1 MKGRFSLTGFNKFM
15 AIYLAV
21 LAFLLIVVGILDRFG
36 LRLVYTGFSIGGVVL
51 FLWSLMVWGAVALRR
66 KLQRP
71 AVRMAVTVVL
81 VIVVLFAG
89 TFMMQNVM
97 MYTQFMLPHRFATI
111 ESPDGGSV
119 ALMYQWDFF
128 AEDEAAAAEIEAR
141 MEARREMLLA
151 EQEAA
156 AEPTPSPEAAE
167 MTSVPEAAAEAA
179 EMTSAPEA
187 TAEAA
192 ESTSAPE
199 ATAEAAEST
208 PEVGATAEATEAT
221 ASPESTAEP
230 ASSPASTADAAAG
243 TPSPEA
249 SGEGTEELSSENMIG
264 VYGYVYT
271 AYPSVMGIFYRPDAD
286 TEGEIYRG
294 YLSESRILYEWTDEG
309 DTIRIYLEDAEP
321 GDSGEII
328 VHK

>member
-141 MEARREMLLA
+141 MEARREMFLA

-167 MTSVPEAAAEAA
+167 MTSAPEAAAEAA

-187 TAEAA
+187 AAEAA

-230 ASSPASTADAAAG
+230 ASSPASTAGADEETA
-243 TPSPEA
+243 SPEA
-249 SGEGTEELSSENMIG
+249 TEEEELSSENMIG
-264 VYGYVYT
+264 MYGYVYT

>member
-156 AEPTPSPEAAE
+156 AEPTPSPEA
-167 MTSVPEAAAEAA
+167 
-179 EMTSAPEA
+179 
-187 TAEAA
+187 
-192 ESTSAPE
+192 
-199 ATAEAAEST
+199 TAEAAEST

-230 ASSPASTADAAAG
+230 ASSPASTAGADEETA
-243 TPSPEA
+243 SPEA
-249 SGEGTEELSSENMIG
+249 TEEEELSSENMIG
-264 VYGYVYT
+264 MYGYVYT

>member
-156 AEPTPSPEAAE
+156 AEPTPAPEA
-167 MTSVPEAAAEAA
+167 TAEAA

-187 TAEAA
+187 TV
-192 ESTSAPE
+192 
-199 ATAEAAEST
+199 EAAEST
-208 PEVGATAEATEAT
+208 PA
-221 ASPESTAEP
+221 PESTAEP

-264 VYGYVYT
+264 MYGYVYT

>member
-21 LAFLLIVVGILDRFG
+21 LAFLLIVVGVLDRFG

-71 AVRMAVTVVL
+71 AVRMVVTVVL

-156 AEPTPSPEAAE
+156 ESTP
-167 MTSVPEAAAEAA
+167 
-179 EMTSAPEA
+179 APEA

-192 ESTSAPE
+192 ESTSVPE
-199 ATAEAAEST
+199 
-208 PEVGATAEATEAT
+208 ATAEATEAT

-230 ASSPASTADAAAG
+230 ASSPASTAGAAEETA
-243 TPSPEA
+243 SPEA
-249 SGEGTEELSSENMIG
+249 TEEEELSSENMIG
-264 VYGYVYT
+264 MYGYVYT

-286 TEGEIYRG
+286 TEGAIYRG
-294 YLSESRILYEWTDEG
+294 YSSESRILYEWTDDG

>member
-156 AEPTPSPEAAE
+156 AEPTPA
-167 MTSVPEAAAEAA
+167 PEAAAEAA

-187 TAEAA
+187 A
-192 ESTSAPE
+192 
-199 ATAEAAEST
+199 AEAAEST
-208 PEVGATAEATEAT
+208 PAPEASAEAAEMAP
-221 ASPESTAEP
+221 APESTAESV
-230 ASSPASTADAAAG
+230 SSPASTADAAAG
-243 TPSPEA
+243 TPSPEAAGSPEA

-264 VYGYVYT
+264 MYGYVYT

>member
-156 AEPTPSPEAAE
+156 AEPTPAPEAAE
-167 MTSVPEAAAEAA
+167 MTSVPEA
-179 EMTSAPEA
+179 

-192 ESTSAPE
+192 EPTPAPEATVEAAESTPAPE

-208 PEVGATAEATEAT
+208 PEAGATAEATEAT

-230 ASSPASTADAAAG
+230 ASSPASTAGADEETA
-243 TPSPEA
+243 SPEA
-249 SGEGTEELSSENMIG
+249 TEEEELSSENMIG
-264 VYGYVYT
+264 MYGYVYT

>member
-21 LAFLLIVVGILDRFG
+21 LAFLLIVVGVLDRFG
-36 LRLVYTGFSIGGVVL
+36 LRLVYTGFSLGGVVL

-71 AVRMAVTVVL
+71 AVRMVVTVVL

-156 AEPTPSPEAAE
+156 ESTP
-167 MTSVPEAAAEAA
+167 
-179 EMTSAPEA
+179 APEA

-199 ATAEAAEST
+199 
-208 PEVGATAEATEAT
+208 ATAEATEAT

-230 ASSPASTADAAAG
+230 ASSPASTAGAAEETA
-243 TPSPEA
+243 SPEA
-249 SGEGTEELSSENMIG
+249 TEEEELSSENMIG
-264 VYGYVYT
+264 MYGYVYT

-286 TEGEIYRG
+286 TEGAIYRG
-294 YLSESRILYEWTDEG
+294 YSSESRILYEWTDDG

-328 VHK
+328 VHKQK

>member
-1 MKGRFSLTGFNKFM
+1 MKGRFFLTGFNKFM

-21 LAFLLIVVGILDRFG
+21 LAFLLIVVGVLDRFG
-36 LRLVYTGFSIGGVVL
+36 LRLVYTGFSLGGVVL

-71 AVRMAVTVVL
+71 AVRMVVTVVL

-156 AEPTPSPEAAE
+156 ESTP
-167 MTSVPEAAAEAA
+167 
-179 EMTSAPEA
+179 APEA

-199 ATAEAAEST
+199 
-208 PEVGATAEATEAT
+208 ATAEATEAT

-230 ASSPASTADAAAG
+230 ASSPASTAGAAEETA
-243 TPSPEA
+243 SPEA
-249 SGEGTEELSSENMIG
+249 TEEEELSSENMIG
-264 VYGYVYT
+264 MYGYVYT

-286 TEGEIYRG
+286 TEGAIYRG
-294 YLSESRILYEWTDEG
+294 YSSESRILYEWTDDG